1 MGTTTMFS
9 GLVPNSNAH
18 QGYSSIQADEDDNLM
33 GFEQANNLREVE
45 ASTVLHRAEVQAPVP
60 VVTPAQPVVQ
70 DQCALFLDIC
80 GAVEPHENPE
90 SNEIL
95 QELMSAITRAQS
107 ELHSGITTCE
117 DETQLVELFSLNE
130 VIDAAFAAYHAAV
143 ERHNNPEAPT
153 SSTPAQVEDA
163 PVAESDVDIMDL
175 LGGPGPSAP
184 TTLPTLV
191 RTASIDEFEQF
202 FSTHSNAQEV
212 FTPTTPKAV
221 RVM

>member
-1 MGTTTMFS
+1 MGPQTMFS
-9 GLVPNSNAH
+9 GLAPNANAR
-18 QGYSSIQADEDDNLM
+18 QGYASIQADEDDDLM
-33 GFEQANNLREVE
+33 GFEQANNLREGE
-45 ASTVLHRAEVQAPVP
+45 SSTALPRAEVQAPAP
-60 VVTPAQPVVQ
+60 VVTPAEPVVR

-107 ELHSGITTCE
+107 ELHSRITTCE
-117 DETQLVELFSLNE
+117 DEAQLVELFSLNE

-143 ERHNNPEAPT
+143 ERHNNPVAPT
-153 SSTPAQVEDA
+153 SSTPAPAEDA

-175 LGGPGPSAP
+175 LGGPGPSAS
-184 TTLPTLV
+184 TTSPALV
-191 RTASIDEFEQF
+191 RTASADEFEQF
-202 FSTHSNAQEV
+202 FSTHSNAQEA

-221 RVM
+221 QVM